1 MENTEKP
8 SAPESSSSAGGA
20 KEKVEKQA
28 RQLAY
33 DVRYKT
39 KQAMSQKS
47 GGQLDP
53 AAVRKAYA
61 SQLGKSPAAP
71 AVKARAKQMLLGEDI
86 IDIDRIVAQ
95 GAANAMYKVFVE
107 NKNCCKKCGS
117 YEHTTKDCPEEKEI
131 KEETGEKTYK
141 IRVTDKKTGNSYVR
155 MATRAKISE
164 LRANSNISSVEMTGY
179 GEPTKSEKHKG
190 SQTAAAKAGK
200 DYDGDGKVES
210 PRAEYKGSKDKA
222 IKKALA
228 REDFTWKDAF
238 GELIE
243 KKSEDKKITG
253 KGVDNSKLITVFP
266 SEGEDVKEQ
275 VKPGEEPEAKAPVPE
290 VDPQLAQK
298 QKRVGLAKRQ
308 ILLKKM
314 QAVRAGAGEEI
325 TASHHLEGED
335 IADAYT
341 VHSAD
346 KKGNTPAW
354 QGYKSGKTNVKTGE
368 PLYKKGSDV
377 KEDSEYGYDEEGKS
391 LNPEDKKKESK
402 KKEEEDPRGMSTKVN
417 LVRNKLR
424 AMGLKMSHEPE
435 GENIVDEGLI
445 GSAIQGVGKA
455 VGGAE
460 NVATG
465 AVKKTA
471 SAVGGAVK
479 GTAGAAKKVVK
490 TVGGAVS
497 GGAKSSLQKEGVT
510 ATHKGTE
517 YKLLPGKVRKD
528 MKGKAKGGLDGD
540 YRDGVG
546 KAKDWVTDKL
556 GITNTKRDGVKC
568 PKGLLGHQDC
578 NSSYEP
584 EGEMV
589 DENRMAAYT
598 AGAGEGSPASRP
610 TVSKKTADKVSRSSD
625 EHAFGNRKKKEGIR
639 LSPTKKYS
647 GKDKGK
653 VVKRANTTGRG
664 TPTQYRKSHED
675 PDMGRYQQKVTQG
688 TGSMKNLKK
697 EDLDPAVLNA
707 LNALD
712 SYMKNESV
720 GSAVDKSLSAGAD
733 VAKVAGKAAT
743 GGVKVASKVVKG
755 AAKTA
760 ATVAGTPIGAVKA
773 LKKGFQSGTQAE
785 SVGSAIDKGLSAGAD
800 VAKVAGKAAVG
811 GVKVASKVVK
821 GAAKTAAHVAGTPIG
836 AVKAIKKGFKSGS
849 DANESYDPAVLNALS
864 ALDTYMQSND
874 HLHGSVLAKKK

>member
-47 GGQLDP
+47 GGSLDP

-86 IDIDRIVAQ
+86 IDVDRIVAQ

-107 NKNCCKKCGS
+107 KKGCSDKKKG
-117 YEHTTKDCPEEKEI
+117 Y
-131 KEETGEKTYK
+131 KEEVESISESDEKTYK

-210 PRAEYKGSKDKA
+210 SRAEYKGSKDKA

-228 REDFTWKDAF
+228 KEDFTWRDAF

-275 VKPGEEPEAKAPVPE
+275 VKPKEEPEAKAPVAE

-325 TASHHLEGED
+325 TASNHLEGED

-341 VHSAD
+341 VHTAD

-354 QGYKSGKTNVKTGE
+354 QGYKSGKKNVKTGE
-368 PLYKKGSDV
+368 PLYKKGDDV

-402 KKEEEDPRGMSTKVN
+402 KQEEEDPRGMSTKVN

-424 AMGLKMSHEPE
+424 AMGLKMSHVPE

-445 GSAIQGVGKA
+445 GKAIQGVGKA

-471 SAVGGAVK
+471 GAVGGAVK

-497 GGAKSSLQKEGVT
+497 GGAKSSIQKEGYHT
-510 ATHKGTE
+510 
-517 YKLLPGKVRKD
+517 
-528 MKGKAKGGLDGD
+528 
-540 YRDGVG
+540 
-546 KAKDWVTDKL
+546 
-556 GITNTKRDGVKC
+556 
-568 PKGLLGHQDC
+568 
-578 NSSYEP
+578 
-584 EGEMV
+584 GEMV

-610 TVSKKTADKVSRSSD
+610 TVSKKTADRVSRSSD
-625 EHAFGNRKKKEGIR
+625 ERAFGNRKKKEGIR

-647 GKDKGK
+647 GKDAGK
-653 VVKRANTTGRG
+653 TVKRANTTGRG

-675 PDMGRYQQKVTQG
+675 PDMGRHQQKVTQG
-688 TGSMKNLKK
+688 SGSFKGLKK
-697 EDLDPAVLNA
+697 ESLWDAYLKVYEHHQKDANGKVIDHGDGSPSSLDEEGYDRMRDDRLVKYGIGH
-707 LNALD
+707 D
-712 SYMKNESV
+712 
-720 GSAVDKSLSAGAD
+720 GSDKKGSIKRAPET
-733 VAKVAGKAAT
+733 K
-743 GGVKVASKVVKG
+743 VKG
-755 AAKTA
+755 KTPLQKE
-760 ATVAGTPIGAVKA
+760 TE
-773 LKKGFQSGTQAE
+773 KKYG
-785 SVGSAIDKGLSAGAD
+785 
-800 VAKVAGKAAVG
+800 
-811 GVKVASKVVK
+811 K
-821 GAAKTAAHVAGTPIG
+821 GASAMDVVRAKIQAKHGKG
-836 AVKAIKKGFKSGS
+836 AIMDTKKNS
-849 DANESYDPAVLNALS
+849 
-864 ALDTYMQSND
+864 
-874 HLHGSVLAKKK
+874 

>member
-47 GGQLDP
+47 GGNLDP

-71 AVKARAKQMLLGEDI
+71 AIKARAKQMLLGEDI
-86 IDIDRIVAQ
+86 IDVDRIVAQ

-107 NKNCCKKCGS
+107 KKGCSDKKKG
-117 YEHTTKDCPEEKEI
+117 Y
-131 KEETGEKTYK
+131 KEEVESISESDDKTYK

-190 SQTAAAKAGK
+190 SQTAAVKAGK
-200 DYDGDGKVES
+200 DYDGDGKEES

-228 REDFTWKDAF
+228 KEDFTWRDAF

-275 VKPGEEPEAKAPVPE
+275 VKPKEEPEAKAPVAE

-298 QKRVGLAKRQ
+298 EKRVGLAKRQ

-314 QAVRAGAGEEI
+314 QAVRAGAGAEI
-325 TASHHLEGED
+325 TASYQPEGEVTEGNQRDPENLKKDRTRSKQPDPSKDGFTGIGNMSIKD
-335 IADAYT
+335 IQKMNARMKKEEVEDISDAYT

-354 QGYKSGKTNVKTGE
+354 QGYKSGKKNVKTGE
-368 PLYKKGSDV
+368 PLYTKGDDV
-377 KEDSEYGYDEEGKS
+377 KEDSEYGYDDEGKS

-402 KKEEEDPRGMSTKVN
+402 KQEEEDPRGMSTKVN

-424 AMGLKMSHEPE
+424 AMGLKMSH
-435 GENIVDEGLI
+435 
-445 GSAIQGVGKA
+445 
-455 VGGAE
+455 
-460 NVATG
+460 
-465 AVKKTA
+465 
-471 SAVGGAVK
+471 
-479 GTAGAAKKVVK
+479 
-490 TVGGAVS
+490 
-497 GGAKSSLQKEGVT
+497 
-510 ATHKGTE
+510 
-517 YKLLPGKVRKD
+517 
-528 MKGKAKGGLDGD
+528 
-540 YRDGVG
+540 
-546 KAKDWVTDKL
+546 
-556 GITNTKRDGVKC
+556 
-568 PKGLLGHQDC
+568 
-578 NSSYEP
+578 EP

-720 GSAVDKSLSAGAD
+720 GSA
-733 VAKVAGKAAT
+733 
-743 GGVKVASKVVKG
+743 
-755 AAKTA
+755 
-760 ATVAGTPIGAVKA
+760 
-773 LKKGFQSGTQAE
+773 
-785 SVGSAIDKGLSAGAD
+785 IDKGLSAGAD
-800 VAKVAGKAAVG
+800 VAKVAGKVAVG
-811 GVKVASKVVK
+811 GVKVASKVAK

-836 AVKAIKKGFKSGS
+836 VAKSLKKGFKSGTQ
-849 DANESYDPAVLNALS
+849 AESTDPAVLNALS
-864 ALDTYMQSND
+864 ALDTYIQSNGK
-874 HLHGSVLAKKK
+874 LHGSLLAKKK

>member
-71 AVKARAKQMLLGEDI
+71 AIKARAKQMLLGEDI
-86 IDIDRIVAQ
+86 IDVDRIVAQ

-107 NKNCCKKCGS
+107 KKGCSDKKKG
-117 YEHTTKDCPEEKEI
+117 Y
-131 KEETGEKTYK
+131 KEEVESISESDDKTYK

-228 REDFTWKDAF
+228 KEDFTWRDAF

-275 VKPGEEPEAKAPVPE
+275 VKPGEEPEAKAPVAE

-298 QKRVGLAKRQ
+298 EKRVGLAKRQ

-314 QAVRAGAGEEI
+314 QAVRAGAGAEI
-325 TASHHLEGED
+325 TASNHLEGED

-354 QGYKSGKTNVKTGE
+354 QGYKSGKKNVKTGE
-368 PLYKKGSDV
+368 PLYTKGDDV

-402 KKEEEDPRGMSTKVN
+402 KQEEEDPRGMSTKVN

-424 AMGLKMSHEPE
+424 AMGLKMSH
-435 GENIVDEGLI
+435 
-445 GSAIQGVGKA
+445 
-455 VGGAE
+455 
-460 NVATG
+460 
-465 AVKKTA
+465 
-471 SAVGGAVK
+471 
-479 GTAGAAKKVVK
+479 
-490 TVGGAVS
+490 
-497 GGAKSSLQKEGVT
+497 
-510 ATHKGTE
+510 
-517 YKLLPGKVRKD
+517 
-528 MKGKAKGGLDGD
+528 
-540 YRDGVG
+540 
-546 KAKDWVTDKL
+546 
-556 GITNTKRDGVKC
+556 
-568 PKGLLGHQDC
+568 
-578 NSSYEP
+578 EP

-610 TVSKKTADKVSRSSD
+610 TVSKKTADRVSRRSD

-664 TPTQYRKSHED
+664 TPVQYRKSHED

-720 GSAVDKSLSAGAD
+720 GSA
-733 VAKVAGKAAT
+733 
-743 GGVKVASKVVKG
+743 
-755 AAKTA
+755 
-760 ATVAGTPIGAVKA
+760 
-773 LKKGFQSGTQAE
+773 
-785 SVGSAIDKGLSAGAD
+785 IDKGLSAGAD
-800 VAKVAGKAAVG
+800 VAKVAGKVAVG
-811 GVKVASKVVK
+811 GVKVASKVAK

-836 AVKAIKKGFKSGS
+836 VAKSLKKGFKSGTQ
-849 DANESYDPAVLNALS
+849 AESTDPAVLNALS
-864 ALDTYMQSND
+864 ALDTYIQSNGE
-874 HLHGSVLAKKK
+874 LHGSLLAKKK

>member
-47 GGQLDP
+47 GGSLDP

-71 AVKARAKQMLLGEDI
+71 AIKARAKQMLLGEDI
-86 IDIDRIVAQ
+86 IDVDRIVAQ

-107 NKNCCKKCGS
+107 KKGCSDKKKG
-117 YEHTTKDCPEEKEI
+117 Y
-131 KEETGEKTYK
+131 KEEVESISESDEKTYK

-210 PRAEYKGSKDKA
+210 SRAEYKGSKDKA

-228 REDFTWKDAF
+228 KEDFTWRDAF

-275 VKPGEEPEAKAPVPE
+275 VKPKEEPEAKAPVAE

-314 QAVRAGAGEEI
+314 QAVRAGAGAEI
-325 TASHHLEGED
+325 TASYQPEGEVTEGNQRDPENLKKDRTRSKQPDPSKDGFTGIGNMSIKD
-335 IADAYT
+335 IQKMNARMKKEEVEDISDAYT

-354 QGYKSGKTNVKTGE
+354 QGYKSGKKNVKTGE
-368 PLYKKGSDV
+368 PLYTKGDDV
-377 KEDSEYGYDEEGKS
+377 KEDSEYGYDDEGKS

-402 KKEEEDPRGMSTKVN
+402 KQEEEDPRGMSTKVN

-424 AMGLKMSHEPE
+424 AMGLKMSH
-435 GENIVDEGLI
+435 
-445 GSAIQGVGKA
+445 
-455 VGGAE
+455 
-460 NVATG
+460 
-465 AVKKTA
+465 
-471 SAVGGAVK
+471 
-479 GTAGAAKKVVK
+479 
-490 TVGGAVS
+490 
-497 GGAKSSLQKEGVT
+497 
-510 ATHKGTE
+510 
-517 YKLLPGKVRKD
+517 
-528 MKGKAKGGLDGD
+528 
-540 YRDGVG
+540 
-546 KAKDWVTDKL
+546 
-556 GITNTKRDGVKC
+556 
-568 PKGLLGHQDC
+568 
-578 NSSYEP
+578 EP

-610 TVSKKTADKVSRSSD
+610 TVSKKTADRINRSSD

-664 TPTQYRKSHED
+664 TPVQYRKSHED

-720 GSAVDKSLSAGAD
+720 GSA
-733 VAKVAGKAAT
+733 
-743 GGVKVASKVVKG
+743 
-755 AAKTA
+755 
-760 ATVAGTPIGAVKA
+760 
-773 LKKGFQSGTQAE
+773 
-785 SVGSAIDKGLSAGAD
+785 IDKGLSAGAD
-800 VAKVAGKAAVG
+800 VAKVAGKVAVG
-811 GVKVASKVVK
+811 GVKVASKVAK

-836 AVKAIKKGFKSGS
+836 VAKSLKKGFKSGTQ
-849 DANESYDPAVLNALS
+849 AESTDPAVLNALS
-864 ALDTYMQSND
+864 ALDTYIQSNGE
-874 HLHGSVLAKKK
+874 LHGSLLAKKK

>member
-1 MENTEKP
+1 
-8 SAPESSSSAGGA
+8 
-20 KEKVEKQA
+20 
-28 RQLAY
+28 
-33 DVRYKT
+33 
-39 KQAMSQKS
+39 
-47 GGQLDP
+47 
-53 AAVRKAYA
+53 
-61 SQLGKSPAAP
+61 
-71 AVKARAKQMLLGEDI
+71 
-86 IDIDRIVAQ
+86 
-95 GAANAMYKVFVE
+95 
-107 NKNCCKKCGS
+107 
-117 YEHTTKDCPEEKEI
+117 
-131 KEETGEKTYK
+131 
-141 IRVTDKKTGNSYVR
+141 
-155 MATRAKISE
+155 
-164 LRANSNISSVEMTGY
+164 
-179 GEPTKSEKHKG
+179 
-190 SQTAAAKAGK
+190 
-200 DYDGDGKVES
+200 
-210 PRAEYKGSKDKA
+210 
-222 IKKALA
+222 
-228 REDFTWKDAF
+228 
-238 GELIE
+238 
-243 KKSEDKKITG
+243 
-253 KGVDNSKLITVFP
+253 
-266 SEGEDVKEQ
+266 
-275 VKPGEEPEAKAPVPE
+275 
-290 VDPQLAQK
+290 
-298 QKRVGLAKRQ
+298 
-308 ILLKKM
+308 
-314 QAVRAGAGEEI
+314 
-325 TASHHLEGED
+325 
-335 IADAYT
+335 
-341 VHSAD
+341 
-346 KKGNTPAW
+346 
-354 QGYKSGKTNVKTGE
+354 
-368 PLYKKGSDV
+368 
-377 KEDSEYGYDEEGKS
+377 
-391 LNPEDKKKESK
+391 
-402 KKEEEDPRGMSTKVN
+402 
-417 LVRNKLR
+417 
-424 AMGLKMSHEPE
+424 
-435 GENIVDEGLI
+435 
-445 GSAIQGVGKA
+445 
-455 VGGAE
+455 
-460 NVATG
+460 
-465 AVKKTA
+465 
-471 SAVGGAVK
+471 
-479 GTAGAAKKVVK
+479 
-490 TVGGAVS
+490 
-497 GGAKSSLQKEGVT
+497 
-510 ATHKGTE
+510 
-517 YKLLPGKVRKD
+517 

-760 ATVAGTPIGAVKA
+760 ATIAGTPIGAVKS

-800 VAKVAGKAAVG
+800 VAKVAGKTAVG

-864 ALDTYMQSND
+864 ALDTYMKSND

>member
-47 GGQLDP
+47 GGNLDP

-71 AVKARAKQMLLGEDI
+71 AIKARAKQMLLGEDI
-86 IDIDRIVAQ
+86 IDVDRIVAQ

-107 NKNCCKKCGS
+107 KKGCSDKKKG
-117 YEHTTKDCPEEKEI
+117 Y
-131 KEETGEKTYK
+131 KEEVESISESDDKTYK

-190 SQTAAAKAGK
+190 SQTAAVKAGK
-200 DYDGDGKVES
+200 DYDGDGKEES

-228 REDFTWKDAF
+228 KEDFTWRDAF

-275 VKPGEEPEAKAPVPE
+275 VKPKEEPEAKAPVAE

-298 QKRVGLAKRQ
+298 EKRVGLAKRQ

-314 QAVRAGAGEEI
+314 QAVRAGAGAEI
-325 TASHHLEGED
+325 TASYQPEGEVTEGNQRDPENLKKDRTRSKQPDPSKDGFTGIGNMSIKD
-335 IADAYT
+335 IQKMNARMKKEEVEDISDAYT

-354 QGYKSGKTNVKTGE
+354 QGYKSGKKNVKTGE
-368 PLYKKGSDV
+368 PLYTKGDDV
-377 KEDSEYGYDEEGKS
+377 KEDSEYGYDDEGKS

-402 KKEEEDPRGMSTKVN
+402 KQEEEDPRGMSTKVN

-435 GENIVDEGLI
+435 GE
-445 GSAIQGVGKA
+445 
-455 VGGAE
+455 
-460 NVATG
+460 
-465 AVKKTA
+465 
-471 SAVGGAVK
+471 
-479 GTAGAAKKVVK
+479 
-490 TVGGAVS
+490 
-497 GGAKSSLQKEGVT
+497 
-510 ATHKGTE
+510 
-517 YKLLPGKVRKD
+517 
-528 MKGKAKGGLDGD
+528 
-540 YRDGVG
+540 
-546 KAKDWVTDKL
+546 
-556 GITNTKRDGVKC
+556 
-568 PKGLLGHQDC
+568 
-578 NSSYEP
+578 
-584 EGEMV
+584 MV

-610 TVSKKTADKVSRSSD
+610 RVSQKTADMVGRRMDKD
-625 EHAFGNRKKKEGIR
+625 AFGDRKKKEGIR

-720 GSAVDKSLSAGAD
+720 GSA
-733 VAKVAGKAAT
+733 
-743 GGVKVASKVVKG
+743 
-755 AAKTA
+755 
-760 ATVAGTPIGAVKA
+760 
-773 LKKGFQSGTQAE
+773 
-785 SVGSAIDKGLSAGAD
+785 IDKGLSAGAD
-800 VAKVAGKAAVG
+800 VAKVAGKVAVG
-811 GVKVASKVVK
+811 GVKVASKVAK

-836 AVKAIKKGFKSGS
+836 VAKSLKKGFKSGTQ
-849 DANESYDPAVLNALS
+849 AESTDPAVLNALS
-864 ALDTYMQSND
+864 ALDTYIQSNGK
-874 HLHGSVLAKKK
+874 LHGSLLAKKK

>member
-86 IDIDRIVAQ
+86 VDVNRIVAE

-107 NKNCCKKCGS
+107 KKGCS
-117 YEHTTKDCPEEKEI
+117 DKKKDY
-131 KEETGEKTYK
+131 KEEVESISEGDEKTYK

-179 GEPTKSEKHKG
+179 GEPTKSEKYKG

-210 PRAEYKGSKDKA
+210 SRAEYKGSKDKA

-228 REDFTWKDAF
+228 KEDFTWKDAF

-266 SEGEDVKEQ
+266 NEGEDVKE
-275 VKPGEEPEAKAPVPE
+275 EAEAKAPAAE
-290 VDPQLAQK
+290 VDPQLKQK

-325 TASHHLEGED
+325 TASNHLEGED

-341 VHSAD
+341 VHTAD

-354 QGYKSGKTNVKTGE
+354 QGYKAGKKNVKTGE
-368 PLYKKGSDV
+368 PLYKKGDDV
-377 KEDSEYGYDEEGKS
+377 KEDAEYGYDEEGKS
-391 LNPEDKKKESK
+391 LNPKDKKKESK
-402 KKEEEDPRGMSTKVN
+402 KEEEDYRGMKTKVD

-424 AMGLKMSHEPE
+424 AMGLNMSQEPE
-435 GENIVDEGLI
+435 GETIDE
-445 GSAIQGVGKA
+445 SEKVAQGALKKA
-455 VGGAE
+455 Q
-460 NVATG
+460 
-465 AVKKTA
+465 KL
-471 SAVGGAVK
+471 
-479 GTAGAAKKVVK
+479 GAARRKR
-490 TVGGAVS
+490 
-497 GGAKSSLQKEGVT
+497 EGVNRGMGKNER
-510 ATHKGTE
+510 AG
-517 YKLLPGKVRKD
+517 YKLS
-528 MKGKAKGGLDGD
+528 
-540 YRDGVG
+540 
-546 KAKDWVTDKL
+546 
-556 GITNTKRDGVKC
+556 
-568 PKGLLGHQDC
+568 Q
-578 NSSYEP
+578 
-584 EGEMV
+584 
-589 DENRMAAYT
+589 AA
-598 AGAGEGSPASRP
+598 
-610 TVSKKTADKVSRSSD
+610 RSSD
-625 EHAFGNRKKKEGIR
+625 SSLETQRTKKKQPAGTDTSQIGHY
-639 LSPTKKYS
+639 KKRDEKVTV
-647 GKDKGK
+647 GKKGK
-653 VVKRANTTGRG
+653 PLKQPKYKLSLSQRVDHHSNKALNRRDPKQNPKHTANESV
-664 TPTQYRKSHED
+664 Q
-675 PDMGRYQQKVTQG
+675 
-688 TGSMKNLKK
+688 
-697 EDLDPAVLNA
+697 NA

-712 SYMKNESV
+712 TYMKSNE
-720 GSAVDKSLSAGAD
+720 
-733 VAKVAGKAAT
+733 
-743 GGVKVASKVVKG
+743 
-755 AAKTA
+755 
-760 ATVAGTPIGAVKA
+760 
-773 LKKGFQSGTQAE
+773 E
-785 SVGSAIDKGLSAGAD
+785 
-800 VAKVAGKAAVG
+800 
-811 GVKVASKVVK
+811 
-821 GAAKTAAHVAGTPIG
+821 
-836 AVKAIKKGFKSGS
+836 
-849 DANESYDPAVLNALS
+849 
-864 ALDTYMQSND
+864 
-874 HLHGSVLAKKK
+874 LHGSVLAKKK